1 MDGSWQLGRCVL
13 LDERICNHR
22 NSNLGVF
29 ALNNIAAQE
38 VFDGDK
44 TRSCFKDHTEAYIE
58 TATGGK
64 FHFMAPSEDEV
75 SILDIAHAL
84 SNQCRY
90 TGHCARFYSVAEH
103 SVLVASLVPPEWRI
117 AALLHD
123 ASEAY
128 LTDVAAPVKPF
139 LSSYKDIEL
148 GIMKVIAKKFKFL
161 WPPVKEIKHAD
172 LVALLVEARQLMPS
186 GGEHWR
192 EAALVGELPK
202 IQVACM
208 PPHAARLVFL
218 RVFEELTGTQV
229 LPRIQEPTKQES
241 KIILSATK

>member
-1 MDGSWQLGRCVL
+1 MLVDKLAKNV
-13 LDERICNHR
+13 
-22 NSNLGVF
+22 NSENS
-29 ALNNIAAQE
+29 

-64 FHFMAPSEDEV
+64 FHFMAPTEDEV

-192 EAALVGELPK
+192 ENSMIERDALPK
-202 IQVACM
+202 IQIACM
-208 PPHAARLVFL
+208 PPTAARLVFL
-218 RVFEELTGTQV
+218 RVFEELTGEQV
-229 LPRIQEPTKQES
+229 LPRVATPTKQES
-241 KIILSATK
+241 KIIMSATK